1 MTLLVTGAGGWIGSA
16 LVQQARAAGHGVR
29 AASRAGTSADTDA
42 VTVGS
47 LGPDTDWTAALAGCS
62 CVVHLAAQIQAGPE
76 RGADPLASFRAA
88 NVAGSLNLA
97 RQAVQAGVKRLV
109 YVSSVKVNGEVTAAG
124 RPFCHTDPPAPS
136 GPYAISKAEAEAGL
150 REVAR
155 RSGLELVVVRPPL
168 VYGPGVKANFAA
180 LLRAVRRGVPLPL
193 AAVTHNRR
201 SLVAL
206 DNLVSLLL
214 RCATHP
220 AAAGQTFLVSDGDDL
235 STAELLRRMGQAM
248 GRPARLLNLPLPLLR
263 GGAMLLN
270 KAEVAQ
276 RLLDNLQV
284 DIAHTC
290 STLAWAP
297 PISLDEG
304 LRRTAAALPS
314 A

>member
-1 MTLLVTGAGGWIGSA
+1 MTLLVTGARGWIGSA

-29 AASRAGTSADTDA
+29 AASRAGASAADDVA
-42 VTVGS
+42 VGE
-47 LGPDTDWTAALAGCS
+47 LGPDTDWAAALAGCH
-62 CVVHLAAQIQAGPE
+62 CVVHLAAQLDAGPAHA
-76 RGADPLASFRAA
+76 ADPLASFRAV
-88 NVAGSLNLA
+88 NVAGSLSLA

-124 RPFCHTDPPAPS
+124 RPFLHTDPPAPS
-136 GPYAISKAEAEAGL
+136 GPYAISKAEAESGL
-150 REVAR
+150 RELAR
-155 RSGLELVVVRPPL
+155 HSGLELVIVRPPL

-214 RCATHP
+214 SCATHP
-220 AAAGQTFLVSDGDDL
+220 GAAGQTFLASDGEDL
-235 STAELLRRMGQAM
+235 STAELLRRMGQAV

-263 GGAMLLN
+263 GGAALLN
-270 KAEVAQ
+270 KAEIAQ

-290 STLAWAP
+290 STLGWIP

-304 LRRTAAALPS
+304 LLRTAAALPTP
-314 A
+314 